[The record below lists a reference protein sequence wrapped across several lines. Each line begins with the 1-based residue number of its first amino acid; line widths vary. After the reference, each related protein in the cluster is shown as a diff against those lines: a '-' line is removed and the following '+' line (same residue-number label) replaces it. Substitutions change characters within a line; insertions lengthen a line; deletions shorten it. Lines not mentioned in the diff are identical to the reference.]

1 MIKSFIT
8 FLWCPLLPCFSALE
22 TLINPPLQI
31 LVFLDLKWCC
41 GQLMYSMWSYHPF
54 CCLQRQICVLRTSS
68 NDIRNSL
75 RKTRNWFL
83 ILDPFCPISSTF
95 LLLFQCHQVPMSFTL
110 CPKRLFY
117 FVWFSPSHIP
127 PVAHM
132 KHSQFQPEFDD
143 VKKNQQQTGLGN
155 LSWIQ

>member
-41 GQLMYSMWSYHPF
+41 GQLMYSMWPYHPF
-54 CCLQRQICVLRTSS
+54 CCLQRQICVFRPSS
-68 NDIRNSL
+68 NDIKNSP

-83 ILDPFCPISSTF
+83 TLDPFCPISSTF
-95 LLLFQCHQVPMSFTL
+95 LLLFQCPHP
-110 CPKRLFY
+110 
-117 FVWFSPSHIP
+117 SPS
-127 PVAHM
+127 VF
-132 KHSQFQPEFDD
+132 HSLSKKAILLWLISPKSYSPCSTYWAQPI
-143 VKKNQQQTGLGN
+143 
-155 LSWIQ
+155 SAWIWWC